1 MSMGEIV
8 GTVPLGGNNGSGFWG
23 DAIGAVIGGAIG
35 GAVGSGWRGG
45 GGGGYGG
52 GGQGPVVINSG
63 GGGGHTC
70 SSAELDA
77 LTGLQAAVNGVGL
90 AVVSGQNATNMG
102 MCQGFSGVVN
112 ASNQGFAGLNNA
124 INVGDAAI
132 QQSICQSAGGLNTAI
147 LTASKDTALQFCQ
160 STNAIAQ
167 AISDCCCKTQAAIAE
182 QGQLTRDLINQ
193 RAYADLQEKYCDA
206 KSKISSLETMAA
218 FQASQQMQTAQFQQM
233 LAAQASRI
241 FGGAALYRAGRI
253 DERDGTA
260 ADGGAAGG
268 GATGG

>member
-8 GTVPLGGNNGSGFWG
+8 GTVPLGNNSGNFWG
-23 DAIGAVIGGAIG
+23 DALGAVVGGAIG
-35 GAVGSGWRGG
+35 GAVGSGWRN
-45 GGGGYGG
+45 GGGYGGG

-63 GGGGHTC
+63 GGGGGHGC

-77 LTGLQAAVNGVGL
+77 LSSLQASVNGVGL
-90 AVVSGQNATNMG
+90 AVVQGQNATNMG

-112 ASNQGFAGLNNA
+112 ASNQGFAGLQNTITN
-124 INVGDAAI
+124 GDAGI
-132 QQSICQSAGGLNTAI
+132 QLTLGQGFNGINTAV
-147 LTASKDTALQFCQ
+147 LTAAKDAALQFCQ
-160 STNAIAQ
+160 STGAITS
-167 AISDCCCKTQAAIAE
+167 AIEQCCCKTQAAIAE

-206 KSKISSLETMAA
+206 KSKISSLET
-218 FQASQQMQTAQFQQM
+218 QAVFNASIQMQTAQFQQM
-233 LAAQASRI
+233 LAAQAAKI

-260 ADGGAAGG
+260 ADGGAAAGG
-268 GATGG
+268 

>member
-23 DAIGAVIGGAIG
+23 DTIGAVIGGAIG
-35 GAVGSGWRGG
+35 GAVGSGWRNGGNGG
-45 GGGGYGG
+45 GSG

-63 GGGGHTC
+63 AGGGGHCC

-77 LTGLQAAVNGVGL
+77 LTGLQASVNGVGL
-90 AVVSGQNATNMG
+90 AVVQGQNATNMG

-112 ASNQGFAGLNNA
+112 ASNQGFAGLQNTITN
-124 INVGDAAI
+124 GDASI
-132 QQSICQSAGGLNTAI
+132 QQSLCQGFGGINTAI

-160 STNAIAQ
+160 NTNAIAQ

-206 KSKISSLETMAA
+206 KSKISSLETQAA
-218 FQASQQMQTAQFQQM
+218 FNASQMAQTAQLQQM
-233 LAAQASRI
+233 MAAQAAQ
-241 FGGAALYRAGRI
+241 FGALLAAYRTGRI
-253 DERDGTA
+253 DQRDSADTGTP
-260 ADGGAAGG
+260 
-268 GATGG
+268 T

>member
-1 MSMGEIV
+1 MGMGEIV
-8 GTVPLGGNNGSGFWG
+8 GTVPLGNNNGSGFWG
-23 DAIGAVIGGAIG
+23 DAIGAVIGAATG
-35 GAVGSGWRGG
+35 GAVGSGC

-63 GGGGHTC
+63 AGGGGHCC

-77 LTGLQAAVNGVGL
+77 LASLQASVNGVGL

-132 QQSICQSAGGLNTAI
+132 QQSICQAAGGLNTAI

-182 QGQLTRDLINQ
+182 QGQLTRDLINK
-193 RAYADLQEKYCDA
+193 RAYEDLQEKYCDA

-233 LAAQASRI
+233 LAAQAAKI

-253 DERDGTA
+253 DERDGT
-260 ADGGAAGG
+260 DP
-268 GATGG
+268 TGGTTGG